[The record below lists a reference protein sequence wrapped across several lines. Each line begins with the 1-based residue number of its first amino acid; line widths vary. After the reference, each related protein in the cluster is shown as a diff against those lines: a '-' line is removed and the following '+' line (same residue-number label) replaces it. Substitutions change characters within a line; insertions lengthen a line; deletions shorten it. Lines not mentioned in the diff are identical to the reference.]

1 MGKNEKAKMT
11 EDNIKNMN
19 ANGLIFLNRD
29 CSKRFPSYIVLKI
42 VNISNTGHIL
52 NFTFLGTG
60 HLNLDQTQTLTSSST
75 CRIAVE
81 NLGTRNANCIAT
93 EKRLKCENAIVL
105 PSV

>member
-1 MGKNEKAKMT
+1 MGKDEKVSMNEDK
-11 EDNIKNMN
+11 IKNMN
-19 ANGLIFLNRD
+19 TSGLIFLNRD

-75 CRIAVE
+75 CRMAVE
-81 NLGTRNANCIAT
+81 NLGTRKANCIAT

>member
-52 NFTFLGTG
+52 NFTF
-60 HLNLDQTQTLTSSST
+60 
-75 CRIAVE
+75 
-81 NLGTRNANCIAT
+81 
-93 EKRLKCENAIVL
+93 
-105 PSV
+105 